1 METSGVSAGAQ
12 TRHGTRSEYWQRL
25 YAEAAAEQRPT
36 SENLPATTSI
46 IVVIS
51 QHYGQ
56 QSAVSDGPHSG
67 GRHQLRV
74 DDHPPDLADVRR
86 RRRRATIPCHHAI
99 IMQLLAPAAIM
110 QLCPHTSKI
119 ELNIRHPSWSRGAQ
133 EHSRQHVLQ
142 R

>member
-1 METSGVSAGAQ
+1 MVHVLSTGQAETLG
-12 TRHGTRSEYWQRL
+12 RS
-25 YAEAAAEQRPT
+25 AEAAPPAQRKSP
-36 SENLPATTSI
+36 SNHQYNSSL
-46 IVVIS
+46 S

-142 R
+142 RESHRN